1 MFSIKTPR
9 IQQKDLQCLNGC
21 GFYGNAQWNG
31 LCSKCYRERTIKERH
46 IKQYRPIKFE
56 NQSAGMKPDPQHQHH
71 HHHAEHPPRQQHKA
85 ELQHHGRLSHIQS
98 LKPGPVPK
106 EEDKKKKR
114 NLMDLLKKSTPTK
127 EADKSSKH
135 HHHYHYP
142 RQPMDKLEL
151 EYQEALKALKIE
163 DAGKRE
169 LKYFIEMLDQKIRK
183 KHTDCSIEEVSEIVQ
198 NGYTKFKEYMN
209 VENSKF
215 VNVPQETKEQVLD
228 FFEKCIMTMNH
239 GRLFSPPTTTD
250 EEKDSQV
257 QKRIRQLNWINAKH
271 LVCSIDEVNSEVRD
285 LVYTAITELVSMD
298 SFHSPQEKLECI
310 SRCCRNIFSLLK
322 QSVGGP
328 ASADEF
334 LPALIF
340 VVLKANPVRL
350 HSNINFIT
358 RFSNATRLMSGEGGY
373 YFTNLCC
380 AISFI
385 ENLTSES
392 LSMSTEEFN
401 GLMAGEK
408 TGPSAWESAL
418 MACESL
424 HLISE
429 NMKTMKNLG
438 TRNEEILKN
447 IDLLNEDIES
457 FSNEISRKVAE
468 VLERTPLVL
477 KPIRTPRRL
486 EKRNAQLVKANSD
499 HQTADGGHFQSNLVA
514 AIKVCDVEG
523 PDSKPKSAIE
533 PSQAPQT
540 NFDDLVKNL
549 SDTLVAPLVSVECEK
564 DPLLVPSPFS
574 GMSASNSADLLSASP
589 VFDYNKVFDTQ
600 SLDEIAT
607 PDDLA
612 RNFIRGIRN
621 INYDFDFSDHS
632 GENSV
637 AEELETK
644 PDSNTTHISKFD
656 LDQFDPLIVKD
667 REEKL
672 SPLPLQ
678 SVNAGTGNNLLDED
692 SPRALLLESP
702 IKPTVAEYQGFSLQ
716 GCNIPTITCAAGDMG
731 ASSSGWKGQP
741 PKPPNAPGGG
751 SLI

>member
-46 IKQYRPIKFE
+46 MKLYRPVRFE
-56 NQSAGMKPDPQHQHH
+56 GHSSEKKQEHSSGHH
-71 HHHAEHPPRQQHKA
+71 HNQLQQQVDQRHTTKNSYG
-85 ELQHHGRLSHIQS
+85 QPGRS
-98 LKPGPVPK
+98 GVAPK
-106 EEDKKKKR
+106 EEERKKKR
-114 NLMDLLKKSTPTK
+114 NLMDLLKKTTSTK
-127 EADKSSKH
+127 ESEKPQRH
-135 HHHYHYP
+135 HHHHHHN
-142 RQPMDKLEL
+142 RQPMDKLEQ
-151 EYQEALKALKIE
+151 EYQDALKALKIE
-163 DAGKRE
+163 DAAKRE

-183 KHTDCSIEEVSEIVQ
+183 KHSDCNIEEVSEIVQ
-198 NGYTKFKEYMN
+198 NGYTKFQEYMN

-215 VNVPQETKEQVLD
+215 ANVSQETKEQVFD

-239 GRLFSPPTTTD
+239 SRLFSPPTTDD
-250 EEKDSQV
+250 EEKDSQI
-257 QKRIRQLNWINAKH
+257 QKRIRQLSWINAKH

-310 SRCCRNIFSLLK
+310 IRCCRNIFSLLK

-334 LPALIF
+334 LPAFIF

-350 HSNINFIT
+350 HSNINYVT
-358 RFSNATRLMSGEGGY
+358 RFSNASRLMSGEGGY

-392 LSMSTEEFN
+392 LSMSVEEFN
-401 GLMAGEK
+401 GLMTGEK

-429 NMKTMKNLG
+429 NMKTMKKLG
-438 TRNEEILKN
+438 ARNEEILKN
-447 IDLLNEDIES
+447 IETLNEDIVS
-457 FSNEISRKVAE
+457 FKNEIRQKVTE

-477 KPIRTPRRL
+477 QPVRTPRRL
-486 EKRNAQLVKANSD
+486 EKRNAQILSSGSGQQHPV
-499 HQTADGGHFQSNLVA
+499 DGGHFQSNLMA
-514 AIKVCDVEG
+514 AMKVGNVE
-523 PDSKPKSAIE
+523 PTETKQKSTIE
-533 PSQAPQT
+533 VSVAPQT
-540 NFDDLVKNL
+540 NFDELVKNL
-549 SDTLVAPLVSVECEK
+549 SDNLVAPLVPVESDK
-564 DPLLVPSPFS
+564 GFIPSPFP

-589 VFDYNKVFDTQ
+589 VFDYKKVFDTQ

-607 PDDLA
+607 PDDMA
-612 RNFIRGIRN
+612 HTFIKGIRN

-637 AEELETK
+637 GDDVDHK
-644 PDSNTTHISKFD
+644 PVVSRLD
-656 LDQFDPLIVKD
+656 LDEFDPLVAKERTD
-667 REEKL
+667 KV

-678 SVNAGTGNNLLDED
+678 PTTSNSNLLDED

-716 GCNIPTITCAAGDMG
+716 GCHIPTITCAAGDMG
-731 ASSSGWKGQP
+731 ASSSGAKMGHQQ
-741 PKPPNAPGGG
+741 KQSMGNTLGGGG

>member
-21 GFYGNAQWNG
+21 GFYGNAQWHG
-31 LCSKCYRERTIKERH
+31 LCSKCYRERTTKERH
-46 IKQYRPIKFE
+46 IRQYRPVRSDGQHGSGKHHHH
-56 NQSAGMKPDPQHQHH
+56 PQHQAE
-71 HHHAEHPPRQQHKA
+71 HHARVLQGPSSKA
-85 ELQHHGRLSHIQS
+85 G
-98 LKPGPVPK
+98 VPK

-114 NLMDLLKKSTPTK
+114 NLMDLLKKSGPTK
-127 EADKSSKH
+127 ETVEKH
-135 HHHYHYP
+135 SRSHGSHGHHS
-142 RQPMDKLEL
+142 RQPMDKLEQ

-163 DAGKRE
+163 DAAKRE

-183 KHTDCSIEEVSEIVQ
+183 KHADCSIEEVSDIVQ
-198 NGYTKFKEYMN
+198 NGYTKFQEYMN
-209 VENSKF
+209 VDSSKF
-215 VNVPQETKEQVLD
+215 ANVPQETKEQVLD

-239 GRLFSPPTTTD
+239 GRLFSPPTTDD
-250 EEKDSQV
+250 EDKDSQV

-271 LVCSIDEVNSEVRD
+271 LICSIDEVNSEVRD

-298 SFHSPQEKLECI
+298 SFHSPQEKLECVV
-310 SRCCRNIFSLLK
+310 RCCRNIFSLLK

-334 LPALIF
+334 LPAFIF

-358 RFSNATRLMSGEGGY
+358 RFSNARRLMSGEGGY

-392 LSMSTEEFN
+392 LSMSADEFN
-401 GLMAGEK
+401 ALMTGEK
-408 TGPSAWESAL
+408 SGPSAWESAL

-429 NMKTMKNLG
+429 NMKTMKGLG
-438 TRNEEILKN
+438 ARNDEILKN
-447 IDLLNEDIES
+447 IELLNEDIES
-457 FSNEISRKVAE
+457 FNNEISRKVAE

-477 KPIRTPRRL
+477 QPIRTPRRL
-486 EKRNAQLVKANSD
+486 EKRNAQLFSSAGSNS
-499 HQTADGGHFQSNLVA
+499 QSSDGGHFQSNLVS
-514 AIKVCDVEG
+514 AIKVGEVG
-523 PDSKPKSAIE
+523 VPDSKPKSAVE
-533 PSQAPQT
+533 PTAVPATQP

-549 SDTLVAPLVSVECEK
+549 SDTLAPPTLPLVDDRSSG
-564 DPLLVPSPFS
+564 LSPYS

-589 VFDYNKVFDTQ
+589 IFDYNKVFDTQ

-607 PDDLA
+607 PDDMA
-612 RNFIRGIRN
+612 HTFIRGIRN

-632 GENSV
+632 GENST
-637 AEELETK
+637 AEDHPK
-644 PDSNTTHISKFD
+644 PSSKFD
-656 LDQFDPLIVKD
+656 LEEFDPLVPKTTPQ
-667 REEKL
+667 L
-672 SPLPLQ
+672 ALVP
-678 SVNAGTGNNLLDED
+678 NATGVTGGNNLLDED

-702 IKPTVAEYQGFSLQ
+702 LKPTVAEYQGFSLQ
-716 GCNIPTITCAAGDMG
+716 GCHIPTITCAAGDMG
-731 ASSSGWKGQP
+731 AGTSSASSSAVVPRVQTVVP
-741 PKPPNAPGGG
+741 DVQSDG

>member
-46 IKQYRPIKFE
+46 MKLYRPVRFE
-56 NQSAGMKPDPQHQHH
+56 GHPSGKKQEPHHTLAQHQLQQQVDQR
-71 HHHAEHPPRQQHKA
+71 HATKIGFGQ
-85 ELQHHGRLSHIQS
+85 
-98 LKPGPVPK
+98 PGKSGAAPK

-114 NLMDLLKKSTPTK
+114 NLMDLLKKSPSVK
-127 EADKSSKH
+127 ESERPPRH
-135 HHHYHYP
+135 HHHHHHN
-142 RQPMDKLEL
+142 RQPMDKLEQ
-151 EYQEALKALKIE
+151 EYQDALKALKIE
-163 DAGKRE
+163 DAAKRE

-183 KHTDCSIEEVSEIVQ
+183 KHSDCSIEEVSEIVQ
-198 NGYTKFKEYMN
+198 NGYTKFQEYMN

-215 VNVPQETKEQVLD
+215 ANVSQETKEQVLD

-239 GRLFSPPTTTD
+239 GRLFSPPTTDD
-250 EEKDSQV
+250 EEKDSQI
-257 QKRIRQLNWINAKH
+257 QKRIRQLSWINTKH

-310 SRCCRNIFSLLK
+310 IRCCRNIFSLLK

-334 LPALIF
+334 LPAFIF

-350 HSNINFIT
+350 HSNINFVT
-358 RFSNATRLMSGEGGY
+358 RFSNASRLMSGEGGY

-392 LSMSTEEFN
+392 LSMSAEEFN
-401 GLMAGEK
+401 GLMTGEK

-429 NMKTMKNLG
+429 NMKTMKKLG

-447 IDLLNEDIES
+447 IETLNEDIVS
-457 FSNEISRKVAE
+457 FKNEISQKVTE
-468 VLERTPLVL
+468 VLDRTPLVL
-477 KPIRTPRRL
+477 QPIRTPRRL
-486 EKRNAQLVKANSD
+486 EKRNAQVFSAASGQQ
-499 HQTADGGHFQSNLVA
+499 HPVDGGHFQSNLMA
-514 AIKVCDVEG
+514 AMKVGDIESI
-523 PDSKPKSAIE
+523 DTKNKSSIE
-533 PSQAPQT
+533 VTVVPQT
-540 NFDDLVKNL
+540 NFDELVKNL
-549 SDTLVAPLVSVECEK
+549 SDTLVAPLVAVGCDK
-564 DPLLVPSPFS
+564 DLIPSPLP

-589 VFDYNKVFDTQ
+589 IFDYNKVFDTQ

-612 RNFIRGIRN
+612 HTFIKGIRN

-637 AEELETK
+637 ADDVDHK
-644 PDSNTTHISKFD
+644 PSPAAVPSVSRFD
-656 LDQFDPLIVKD
+656 LDEFDPLIAKERADKV
-667 REEKL
+667 

-678 SVNAGTGNNLLDED
+678 STTGSGNLLDED

-731 ASSSGWKGQP
+731 ASSSGSKLGQQQ
-741 PKPPNAPGGG
+741 KQSTGNTLGSGG

>member
-31 LCSKCYRERTIKERH
+31 LCSKCYRERTMKERH
-46 IKQYRPIKFE
+46 MKLYRPVRFE
-56 NQSAGMKPDPQHQHH
+56 GHSSGKKQESHHGVGHKQNQQQQQLSHQADQRHAAKVVHGQSA
-71 HHHAEHPPRQQHKA
+71 KA
-85 ELQHHGRLSHIQS
+85 GAA
-98 LKPGPVPK
+98 PK

-114 NLMDLLKKSTPTK
+114 NLMDLLKKTTSMK
-127 EADKSSKH
+127 ESDRPSRH
-135 HHHYHYP
+135 HHHHSHHHH
-142 RQPMDKLEL
+142 RQPMDKLEQ
-151 EYQEALKALKIE
+151 EYQDALKALKID
-163 DAGKRE
+163 DAAKRG
-169 LKYFIEMLDQKIRK
+169 LKYFIEMLDQEIRK
-183 KHTDCSIEEVSEIVQ
+183 KHSDCSIEEVSDIVQ
-198 NGYTKFKEYMN
+198 NSYTKFQEYMN
-209 VENSKF
+209 LENAPF
-215 VNVPQETKEQVLD
+215 INVSQETKEQALD

-239 GRLFSPPTTTD
+239 SRLFSPPTTND
-250 EEKDSQV
+250 EEKDSLI
-257 QKRIRQLNWINAKH
+257 QKRIRQLSWINAKH

-310 SRCCRNIFSLLK
+310 IRCCRNIFSLLK

-358 RFSNATRLMSGEGGY
+358 RFSNASRLMSGEGGY

-392 LSMSTEEFN
+392 LSMSAEEFN
-401 GLMAGEK
+401 GLMTGEK
-408 TGPSAWESAL
+408 AGPSAWESAL

-429 NMKTMKNLG
+429 NMKTMKKLG
-438 TRNEEILKN
+438 TRNEEILKG
-447 IDLLNEDIES
+447 IETLNEDIVT
-457 FSNEISRKVAE
+457 FRNEISQKVTE
-468 VLERTPLVL
+468 VLDRTPLVL

-486 EKRNAQLVKANSD
+486 EKRNAQIFSSASG
-499 HQTADGGHFQSNLVA
+499 HQPVDGGHFQSNLMTVM
-514 AIKVCDVEG
+514 KVGDIDEG
-523 PDSKPKSAIE
+523 KKSAMD
-533 PSQAPQT
+533 PAFAPPT
-540 NFDDLVKNL
+540 NFDDLVRNL
-549 SDTLVAPLVSVECEK
+549 SDTLVTPLVSVESDK
-564 DPLLVPSPFS
+564 NLSPSPLLGV
-574 GMSASNSADLLSASP
+574 SASNSSDLLSASP
-589 VFDYNKVFDTQ
+589 IFDYKRVFDTP
-600 SLDEIAT
+600 LDETAT
-607 PDDLA
+607 PDDMA
-612 RNFIRGIRN
+612 HTFIKGIRN

-632 GENSV
+632 GENS
-637 AEELETK
+637 AADEIDGK
-644 PDSNTTHISKFD
+644 PTPSAAQMSRFD
-656 LDQFDPLIVKD
+656 LEEFDPLIAKK
-667 REEKL
+667 REETVP
-672 SPLPLQ
+672 SLPLQ
-678 SVNAGTGNNLLDED
+678 PTTSGSNLLDED

-731 ASSSGWKGQP
+731 ASCSSTKSHQP
-741 PKPPNAPGGG
+741 KSSLDNALGSGG

>member
-1 MFSIKTPR
+1 MK
-9 IQQKDLQCLNGC
+9 L
-21 GFYGNAQWNG
+21 
-31 LCSKCYRERTIKERH
+31 
-46 IKQYRPIKFE
+46 YRPVRFE
-56 NQSAGMKPDPQHQHH
+56 GHPSSGKKQESHHSSAQHH
-71 HHHAEHPPRQQHKA
+71 NQLQQQVDQRHASKIGFGHPGKSVA
-85 ELQHHGRLSHIQS
+85 A
-98 LKPGPVPK
+98 PK

-114 NLMDLLKKSTPTK
+114 NLMDLLKKSTSVK
-127 EADKSSKH
+127 ESERPPRH
-135 HHHYHYP
+135 HHHHHHHS
-142 RQPMDKLEL
+142 RQPMDKLEQ
-151 EYQEALKALKIE
+151 EYQDALKALKIE
-163 DAGKRE
+163 DAAKRE

-183 KHTDCSIEEVSEIVQ
+183 KHSDCSIEEVSDIVQ
-198 NGYTKFKEYMN
+198 NGYTKFQAYMN

-215 VNVPQETKEQVLD
+215 ANVSQETKEQVLD

-239 GRLFSPPTTTD
+239 SRLFSPPTTDD
-250 EEKDSQV
+250 EEKDSQI
-257 QKRIRQLNWINAKH
+257 QKRIRQLSWINAKH

-310 SRCCRNIFSLLK
+310 IRCCRNIFSLLK

-334 LPALIF
+334 LPAFIF

-350 HSNINFIT
+350 HSNINFVT
-358 RFSNATRLMSGEGGY
+358 RFSNASRLMSGEGGY

-392 LSMSTEEFN
+392 LSMSVEEFN
-401 GLMAGEK
+401 GLMTGEK
-408 TGPSAWESAL
+408 AGPSAWESAL

-429 NMKTMKNLG
+429 NMKTMKKLG
-438 TRNEEILKN
+438 ARNEEILKN
-447 IDLLNEDIES
+447 IESLNEDIVS
-457 FSNEISRKVAE
+457 FKNEISQKVTE
-468 VLERTPLVL
+468 VLDRTPLVL
-477 KPIRTPRRL
+477 QPIRTPRRL
-486 EKRNAQLVKANSD
+486 EKRNAQIFSSASGQQQPV
-499 HQTADGGHFQSNLVA
+499 DGGHFQSNLMA
-514 AIKVCDVEG
+514 AMKVGNVEST
-523 PDSKPKSAIE
+523 DTKNKSTIE
-533 PSQAPQT
+533 VTVAPQT
-540 NFDDLVKNL
+540 DFDELVKNL
-549 SDTLVAPLVSVECEK
+549 SDTLVAPLVAVGSEK
-564 DPLLVPSPFS
+564 DLIPSPLP

-589 VFDYNKVFDTQ
+589 IFDYNKVFDTQ

-612 RNFIRGIRN
+612 HTFIKGIRN

-637 AEELETK
+637 ADEVDHKNSSTVVTSVNRL
-644 PDSNTTHISKFD
+644 D
-656 LDQFDPLIVKD
+656 LDEFDPLIAKERADKV
-667 REEKL
+667 

-678 SVNAGTGNNLLDED
+678 STSSSGNLLDED

-731 ASSSGWKGQP
+731 ASCSSSKLEQQQKHALENTFGS
-741 PKPPNAPGGG
+741 GG

>member
-21 GFYGNAQWNG
+21 GFYGNAQWDG

-46 IKQYRPIKFE
+46 IKQYRHVKHG
-56 NQSAGMKPDPQHQHH
+56 NQSSSGRKHDPHIFHSGHHSQQQVESAHAKAG
-71 HHHAEHPPRQQHKA
+71 
-85 ELQHHGRLSHIQS
+85 QS
-98 LKPGPVPK
+98 LKVAPVVPK
-106 EEDKKKKR
+106 DEDKKKKR
-114 NLMDLLKKSTPTK
+114 NLMDLLKKTASSK
-127 EADKSSKH
+127 ETDKSSRQH
-135 HHHYHYP
+135 HQHQR
-142 RQPMDKLEL
+142 RQPMDKLEQ
-151 EYQEALKALKIE
+151 EYHEALKALKIE
-163 DAGKRE
+163 DSMKRE
-169 LKYFIEMLDQKIRK
+169 LKYFIEILDQKIRK
-183 KHTDCSIEEVSEIVQ
+183 KHNDCSIEEISEIVH
-198 NGYTKFKEYMN
+198 NGYTKFQEYMN
-209 VENSKF
+209 VENTKF
-215 VNVPQETKEQVLD
+215 ANVSQETKEQVLD
-228 FFEKCIMTMNH
+228 FFEKCIMTINH
-239 GRLFSPPTTTD
+239 GRLFSPPSTTD
-250 EEKDSQV
+250 EEKDSQI

-298 SFHSPQEKLECI
+298 SFPSPQEKLECI
-310 SRCCRNIFSLLK
+310 IRCCRNIFSLLK

-350 HSNINFIT
+350 HSNINYIT
-358 RFSNATRLMSGEGGY
+358 RFSNASRLMSGEGGY

-392 LSMSTEEFN
+392 LSMSVDEFN
-401 GLMAGEK
+401 GLMNGEK

-438 TRNEEILKN
+438 ARNEEILKN
-447 IDLLNEDIES
+447 IEVLNGDITDMNE
-457 FSNEISRKVAE
+457 EISRKVAE

-486 EKRNAQLVKANSD
+486 EKRNAQLFNPVSD
-499 HQTADGGHFQSNLVA
+499 QQTSEGGHFKSNLVT
-514 AIKVCDVEG
+514 AIKVGEENGSDE
-523 PDSKPKSAIE
+523 KPKSSGE
-533 PSQAPQT
+533 TSQMPQQT
-540 NFDDLVKNL
+540 NIDDLVKNL
-549 SDTLVAPLVSVECEK
+549 SDSLVAPLVSVECEK
-564 DPLLVPSPFS
+564 DPLLVPSPYL
-574 GMSASNSADLLSASP
+574 GMSASNSADLLSSSP

-600 SLDEIAT
+600 SLDDIAT
-607 PDDLA
+607 PDELA
-612 RNFIRGIRN
+612 SNFIKGIRN

-632 GENSV
+632 GDNSV
-637 AEELETK
+637 AEELDARASVSA
-644 PDSNTTHISKFD
+644 PPVSMYD
-656 LDQFDPLIVKD
+656 LEEFDPLITKN

-672 SPLPLQ
+672 SSLPLQ
-678 SVNAGTGNNLLDED
+678 STSVNPTPAGNILDED

-702 IKPTVAEYQGFSLQ
+702 IKPIMAEYKGFSVQ

-731 ASSSGWKGQP
+731 AFSVSPKGQP
-741 PKPPNAPGGG
+741 QKQQQQSDITNGG

>member
-46 IKQYRPIKFE
+46 IKQYRPVRGDSQHGKHH
-56 NQSAGMKPDPQHQHH
+56 HQHH
-71 HHHAEHPPRQQHKA
+71 HSQQQAEHHARV
-85 ELQHHGRLSHIQS
+85 LQ
-98 LKPGPVPK
+98 GPSSKGGTAPK

-114 NLMDLLKKSTPTK
+114 NLMDLLKKSGPAK
-127 EADKSSKH
+127 ESEKHDRKSHGGH
-135 HHHYHYP
+135 HHH
-142 RQPMDKLEL
+142 RQPMDKLEQ

-163 DAGKRE
+163 DAAKRE

-183 KHTDCSIEEVSEIVQ
+183 KHADCSIEEVSDIVQ
-198 NGYTKFKEYMN
+198 NGYTKFQEYMN

-215 VNVPQETKEQVLD
+215 ANVPQETKELVLD

-239 GRLFSPPTTTD
+239 GRLFSPPTTDD
-250 EEKDSQV
+250 EEKDSQI

-298 SFHSPQEKLECI
+298 SFHSPQEKLECVV
-310 SRCCRNIFSLLK
+310 RCCRNIFSLLK

-334 LPALIF
+334 LPAFIF

-358 RFSNATRLMSGEGGY
+358 RFSNARRLMSGEGGY

-385 ENLTSES
+385 ENLTPES
-392 LSMSTEEFN
+392 LSMSVDEFN
-401 GLMAGEK
+401 GLMTGEK
-408 TGPSAWESAL
+408 SGPSAWESAL

-429 NMKTMKNLG
+429 NMKTMKGLG
-438 TRNEEILKN
+438 ARNDEILKN
-447 IDLLNEDIES
+447 IDLLNEDIDS
-457 FSNEISRKVAE
+457 FNQEINRKVAE

-477 KPIRTPRRL
+477 QPIRTPRRL
-486 EKRNAQLVKANSD
+486 EKRNAQLFSSAESA
-499 HQTADGGHFQSNLVA
+499 QQQSSDGGHFQSNLVS
-514 AIKVCDVEG
+514 AIKVGEVG
-523 PDSKPKSAIE
+523 VPDSKPKSSIE
-533 PSQAPQT
+533 PTAAAIPGAGGPPPQT

-549 SDTLVAPLVSVECEK
+549 SDTLAPPLVSVG
-564 DPLLVPSPFS
+564 DDRSGLIPSPYS

-589 VFDYNKVFDTQ
+589 IFDYNKVFDTQ

-607 PDDLA
+607 PDDMA
-612 RNFIRGIRN
+612 HTFIRGIRN

-632 GENSV
+632 GDNSV
-637 AEELETK
+637 AEDQPK
-644 PDSNTTHISKFD
+644 PVARFD
-656 LDQFDPLIVKD
+656 LEEFDPLIPKAT
-667 REEKL
+667 
-672 SPLPLQ
+672 PLPLEPTI
-678 SVNAGTGNNLLDED
+678 AGGTLLDED

-702 IKPTVAEYQGFSLQ
+702 LKPTVAEYQGFSLGQ

-731 ASSSGWKGQP
+731 HVGGTSSSVVRGSGQQQQ
-741 PKPPNAPGGG
+741 KQVPNLESDG

>member
-46 IKQYRPIKFE
+46 IKQYRPVRSDGQPGSGKH
-56 NQSAGMKPDPQHQHH
+56 SQHH
-71 HHHAEHPPRQQHKA
+71 HHAQHQA
-85 ELQHHGRLSHIQS
+85 ELHARVLQ
-98 LKPGPVPK
+98 GPPSKAAAPK

-114 NLMDLLKKSTPTK
+114 NLMDLLKKSGPTK
-127 EADKSSKH
+127 ETTERHSRSHGHGHGH
-135 HHHYHYP
+135 HS
-142 RQPMDKLEL
+142 RQPMDKLEQ

-163 DAGKRE
+163 DAAKRE

-183 KHTDCSIEEVSEIVQ
+183 KHADCSIEEVSDIVQ
-198 NGYTKFKEYMN
+198 NGYTKFQEYMN

-215 VNVPQETKEQVLD
+215 ANVPQETKEQVLD

-239 GRLFSPPTTTD
+239 GRLFSPPTTDD
-250 EEKDSQV
+250 EDKDSQI
-257 QKRIRQLNWINAKH
+257 QKRIRQLNWVNTKH

-298 SFHSPQEKLECI
+298 SFHSPQEKLECVV
-310 SRCCRNIFSLLK
+310 RCCRNIFSLLK

-358 RFSNATRLMSGEGGY
+358 RFSNARRLMSGEGGY

-380 AISFI
+380 AISFV
-385 ENLTSES
+385 ENLTAES
-392 LSMSTEEFN
+392 LAMSADEFSA
-401 GLMAGEK
+401 LMTGEK
-408 TGPSAWESAL
+408 SGPSAWESAL

-429 NMKTMKNLG
+429 NMKTMKGLG
-438 TRNEEILKN
+438 ARNDEILKN
-447 IDLLNEDIES
+447 IELLNEDIES
-457 FSNEISRKVAE
+457 FNNEISRKVAE

-477 KPIRTPRRL
+477 QPIRTPRRL
-486 EKRNAQLVKANSD
+486 EKRNAQLFSSAGSNS
-499 HQTADGGHFQSNLVA
+499 QPQQSSDGGHFQSNLVS
-514 AIKVCDVEG
+514 AIKVGEVG
-523 PDSKPKSAIE
+523 VPDSKPKSAIE
-533 PSQAPQT
+533 PTIVPPTTTQT

-549 SDTLVAPLVSVECEK
+549 SDTLAPPLPLPLVSV
-564 DPLLVPSPFS
+564 DDRSGLAPSPYS
-574 GMSASNSADLLSASP
+574 GMSTSNSADLLSASP
-589 VFDYNKVFDTQ
+589 IFDYNKVFDTQ

-607 PDDLA
+607 PDDMA
-612 RNFIRGIRN
+612 HTFIRGIRN

-637 AEELETK
+637 AEDHPK
-644 PDSNTTHISKFD
+644 PASKFD
-656 LDQFDPLIVKD
+656 LEEFDPLSAKATPGLALEPTTTTI
-667 REEKL
+667 
-672 SPLPLQ
+672 
-678 SVNAGTGNNLLDED
+678 GGNLLDED

-702 IKPTVAEYQGFSLQ
+702 LKPTVAEYQGFSLQ
-716 GCNIPTITCAAGDMG
+716 GCNIPTITCAAGDMAAG
-731 ASSSGWKGQP
+731 TSSSSSVAVLRGQKHVP
-741 PKPPNAPGGG
+741 DVQSDG